1 MLRCVL
7 LDDELLG
14 LTYLKRLCEQ
24 IDDLEVVKSYTD
36 PELLIKEI
44 DHLEVDLC
52 ILDIEMPNLNG
63 IQVANL
69 IHDKWIIFVTAYKEY
84 AVDAFDLA
92 AVDYLQKP
100 LKRERL
106 ERAIERVRQRQKE
119 HVSMATKTYL
129 NWNSEKG
136 KTVLQTDDI
145 AFIKTAP
152 LDSRDKVVVLKNRS
166 EVLLKNI
173 NFQKLKEL
181 LPIHDFVQIN
191 KREIISV
198 DIVSYFTS
206 DVVTSKLV
214 DDQQNSLVF
223 TLSEVYREDFYQ
235 KVSTWLQY
243 FTVSLQIETLAGQ
256 TQ

>member
-1 MLRCVL
+1 M
-7 LDDELLG
+7 
-14 LTYLKRLCEQ
+14 
-24 IDDLEVVKSYTD
+24 
-36 PELLIKEI
+36 
-44 DHLEVDLC
+44 
-52 ILDIEMPNLNG
+52 
-63 IQVANL
+63 
-69 IHDKWIIFVTAYKEY
+69 
-84 AVDAFDLA
+84 
-92 AVDYLQKP
+92 
-100 LKRERL
+100 
-106 ERAIERVRQRQKE
+106 
-119 HVSMATKTYL
+119 
-129 NWNSEKG
+129 
-136 KTVLQTDDI
+136 
-145 AFIKTAP
+145 
-152 LDSRDKVVVLKNRS
+152 DSRDKVVVLKNRS

-256 TQ
+256 TR